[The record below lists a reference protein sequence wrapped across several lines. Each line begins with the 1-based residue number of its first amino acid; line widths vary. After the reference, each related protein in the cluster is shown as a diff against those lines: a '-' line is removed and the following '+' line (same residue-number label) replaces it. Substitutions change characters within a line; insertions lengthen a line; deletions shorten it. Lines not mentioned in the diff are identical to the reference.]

1 MNETGV
7 YVASVDELID
17 VFRQGLLA
25 LIPVA
30 ERAQVTWRYPDAYD
44 DWDELAES
52 LYGVFVGHPAGRPPN
67 TPESYPLA
75 PYDYYIRSYA
85 EFSWI
90 EFDSPDAGDSAAF
103 VGLRSDAE
111 PFDTLYL
118 VQVDPESGKPGDS
131 IEVPWRD
138 HGFALRR
145 RFVDGTSERV
155 TEVRVDW

>member
-44 DWDELAES
+44 DWDE
-52 LYGVFVGHPAGRPPN
+52 F
-67 TPESYPLA
+67 
-75 PYDYYIRSYA
+75 YIRSYA